1 MSCPDSL
8 VAEIKGAATGG
19 MAIREIARRYSVSA
33 STAWRIVRGHRGADV
48 APAEVDPT
56 ALDLEALVVDA
67 RTLKARG
74 MTCAEVASQLEVSE
88 RTVRR
93 WLTDGC

>member
-1 MSCPDSL
+1 MSCPDAL

-19 MAIREIARRYSVSA
+19 IPIREIARRYSVSA
-33 STAWRIVRGHRGADV
+33 STAWRIVRGHRGADIE
-48 APAEVDPT
+48 PAEVDAP
-56 ALDLEALVVDA
+56 ALDVDALADDA

-74 MTCAEVASQLEVSE
+74 LTCAEVADQLGVSE

-93 WLTDGC
+93 WLNDGC